1 MRKKTIK
8 HLNYGLIGLIIIGL
22 AVMFILRK
30 DPSQKILGDVP
41 MDVFVVQ
48 TESVQNRDLKH
59 QLLTSGSIKA
69 QEEATLYPRVE
80 GKLMRNVLR
89 EGDPV
94 KRNQTV
100 SLIERDEVGAVYE
113 PVVVPSTITG
123 VVGRVYLDPGEN
135 VTKTTP
141 VALVVNQSTVRIE
154 VDIPERY
161 IGELYKGQPAILR
174 VDALPG
180 QSFQAKLNILSPVV
194 DSMSRSMK
202 VEFVADNPK
211 SLLKSGMFAKMD
223 ISLSEKKDVP
233 SVSKKSVY
241 TDEDGQQYVYL
252 PSADRKTA
260 QRQNVEVG
268 FEDNDYVEITE
279 GLASGEEIISFAY
292 GVKDGSKI
300 EIRG

>member
-1 MRKKTIK
+1 MKKKTIK
-8 HLNYGLIGLIIIGL
+8 RLNYVLVGIIVLVCIGLW
-22 AVMFILRK
+22 MRR
-30 DPSQKILGDVP
+30 DPAEKILGNVP

-48 TESVQNRDLKH
+48 TERVQPRDLKR
-59 QLLTSGSIKA
+59 QLLMSGNVKA
-69 QEEATLYPRVE
+69 LEEATLYPRVN
-80 GKLMRNVLR
+80 GKLLKNLLK
-89 EGDPV
+89 EGDAV

-135 VTKTTP
+135 VTTTTP

-161 IGELYKGQPAILR
+161 IGDLHKGQSAVLR

-180 QSFQAKLNILSPVV
+180 KDFEAKLNILSPVV
-194 DSMSRSMK
+194 DSMSRAMA

-211 SLLKSGMFAKMD
+211 ALLKSGMFAKVD
-223 ISLSEKKDVP
+223 ISLAEKKNAL

-241 TDEDGQQYVYL
+241 TDEEGQAYVFV
-252 PSADRKTA
+252 PSSDKKQAM
-260 QRQNVEVG
+260 RQNIKTG
-268 FEDNDYVEITE
+268 FENNDYVEITD
-279 GLASGEEIISFAY
+279 GLSSGDEVLAFAY

-300 EIRG
+300 EIK

>member
-1 MRKKTIK
+1 MKKKTIK
-8 HLNYGLIGLIIIGL
+8 YLNYILVAVVVLIIAGL
-22 AVMFILRK
+22 FARR
-30 DPSQKILGDVP
+30 DPAEKILGDVP

-48 TESVQNRDLKH
+48 TEKVQNRHLKQ
-59 QLLTSGSIKA
+59 QLLMSGNVKA
-69 QEEATLYPRVE
+69 LEEATLYPRVS
-80 GKLMRNVLR
+80 GKLMKNLLR
-89 EGDPV
+89 EGDSV

-135 VTKTTP
+135 VTTTTP

-161 IGELYKGQPAILR
+161 IGDLHKGQPAILR

-180 QSFQAKLNILSPVV
+180 KDFEAKLNILSPVV
-194 DSMSRSMK
+194 DSMSRSMA
-202 VEFVADNPK
+202 VEFVANNPK
-211 SLLKSGMFAKMD
+211 SLLKSGMFAKVD
-223 ISLSEKKDVP
+223 ITLAEKKDAA

-241 TDEDGQQYVYL
+241 TDEEGQKYVLL
-252 PSADRKTA
+252 PSSDRKTA
-260 QRQNVEVG
+260 VRQNVEVG
-268 FEDNDYVEITE
+268 FENNDYVEITE
-279 GLASGEEIISFAY
+279 GLAAGEEVISFAY

-300 EIRG
+300 EIK

>member
-1 MRKKTIK
+1 MKKKTIK
-8 HLNYGLIGLIIIGL
+8 RLNYVLVGIIILVCIGLW
-22 AVMFILRK
+22 MRR
-30 DPSQKILGDVP
+30 DPAEKILGNVP

-48 TESVQNRDLKH
+48 TERVQPRDLKR
-59 QLLTSGSIKA
+59 QLLMSGNVKA
-69 QEEATLYPRVE
+69 LEEATLYPRVN
-80 GKLMRNVLR
+80 GKLLKNLLK
-89 EGDPV
+89 EGDAV

-135 VTKTTP
+135 VTTTTP

-161 IGELYKGQPAILR
+161 IGDLHKGQSAVLR

-180 QSFQAKLNILSPVV
+180 KDFEAKLNILSPVV
-194 DSMSRSMK
+194 DSMSRAMA

-211 SLLKSGMFAKMD
+211 ALLKSGMFAKVD
-223 ISLSEKKDVP
+223 ISLAEKKNAL

-241 TDEDGQQYVYL
+241 TDEAGQAYVFV
-252 PSADRKTA
+252 PSSDKKQAM
-260 QRQNVEVG
+260 RQNVKTG
-268 FEDNDYVEITE
+268 FENNDYVEITD
-279 GLASGEEIISFAY
+279 GLSSGDEVLAFAY

-300 EIRG
+300 EIK